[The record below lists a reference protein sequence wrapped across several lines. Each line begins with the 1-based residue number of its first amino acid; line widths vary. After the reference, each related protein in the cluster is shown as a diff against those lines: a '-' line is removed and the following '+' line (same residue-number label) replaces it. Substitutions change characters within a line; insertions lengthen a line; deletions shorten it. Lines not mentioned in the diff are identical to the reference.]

1 MIIRDFPDFSEIYPG
16 SPACQ
21 FHQTC
26 VFFFF
31 LPFLFFSFFLLLE
44 RGKERGGGGGGE
56 GGEGVR
62 ALRFPRGFFVY
73 NQSIC

>member
-26 VFFFF
+26 VFFSFF
-31 LPFLFFSFFLLLE
+31 PSFFSLFFFCLNAAK
-44 RGKERGGGGGGE
+44 KEGGGG